1 MAPTLLQALR
11 TWNDAEAHRQRLDR
25 TLATAVARND
35 QRAANDVMLELRDAE
50 IFAEEMRITM
60 LHLLSEGTVAG
71 AWRI

>member
-1 MAPTLLQALR
+1 
-11 TWNDAEAHRQRLDR
+11 
-25 TLATAVARND
+25 
-35 QRAANDVMLELRDAE
+35 MLELRDAE